1 MAWSLNGET
10 TYALE
15 GSAFNAGSAIQ
26 WLRDECHIIAAAHEC
41 DLQAES
47 LSSNDGVY
55 FVPAFTGLGAP
66 YWDVDARGSF
76 FGLTR
81 GTGKAHMCRA
91 VLESIAYEVGDLV
104 DTMAMESRTP
114 MAELRVDGGA
124 SVSDFMMQFQSD
136 LLEIPVIRPQM
147 VETTAAGAAFLAG
160 LATGVWSG
168 TEELSS
174 LQKTDRIFTPN
185 MAPETRM
192 ELRSLWRT
200 AIELSMAWGH
210 AATRKENLK

>member
-1 MAWSLNGET
+1 M
-10 TYALE
+10 
-15 GSAFNAGSAIQ
+15 
-26 WLRDECHIIAAAHEC
+26 
-41 DLQAES
+41 QAES

-136 LLEIPVIRPQM
+136 LLEIPVIRPPD
-147 VETTAAGAAFLAG
+147 G
-160 LATGVWSG
+160 
-168 TEELSS
+168 
-174 LQKTDRIFTPN
+174 
-185 MAPETRM
+185 
-192 ELRSLWRT
+192 
-200 AIELSMAWGH
+200 
-210 AATRKENLK
+210 

>member
-1 MAWSLNGET
+1 M
-10 TYALE
+10 
-15 GSAFNAGSAIQ
+15 
-26 WLRDECHIIAAAHEC
+26 IATAHEC
-41 DLQAES
+41 DLQAET
-47 LSSNDGVY
+47 LKSNEGVY

-81 GTGKAHMCRA
+81 GSGKAHMCRA

-147 VETTAAGAAFLAG
+147 VETTAAGAAYLAG

-168 TEELSS
+168 LDELSG
-174 LQKTDRIFTPN
+174 LQKTDRVFTPD

-200 AIELSMAWGH
+200 AVELSMAWGH